1 MKALAAILAAAATTL
16 FVPETASAAPVTTA
30 DEVCAP
36 TDDPCVIASTIEADS
51 LYPLDFGLRTVRV
64 APGGK
69 LVGTVDLACGDF
81 EVDVGVAI
89 SWLDLGTPVGS
100 GNATIRARRS
110 CSGDSATPCTNDNN
124 CALLTLGTC
133 SVGTGDIRIV
143 GDLIGTHAPGI
154 ALLAAG
160 SVAVQG
166 EIVARGS
173 TLSSNGGFVDI
184 VADGGPIELTGPV
197 DVTAGYD
204 TDYGTP
210 GIAGAIDLRADGD
223 ITVTEPVTFRG
234 GGGYFRADAGGNLTV
249 SDHMIGDGLPGS
261 DAIGGTVDLD
271 AGGDLVVLAEPTG
284 PSLLLDVSGDSRFA
298 GYGLYAGPGGYGYFD
313 AAGDITISENVRLLG
328 DSGKHKGKYVDDIAI
343 GACWYFDAGGDLDI
357 GSPITARGSG
367 WVGSG
372 CRIQMEAGDA
382 IRVRRRAALTTNS
395 QYAADITAVSGND
408 GPVLIEGKL
417 DVRGRKRTNYGSFY
431 GYGANAFVS
440 GGDVTINGR
449 IINGGGSSAGEI
461 EVRACNLRLGSR
473 ARIDAGQS
481 RQYDSPGTNSL
492 LAHTVY
498 AERGS
503 KMRTKEDGG
512 NSIYYVEAPTL
523 LGKIV
528 PPPSL
533 VESPNL
539 GLCPVCGN
547 SSVEYGETCDD
558 GNVIAGDGC
567 SDLCQ
572 TE

>member
-1 MKALAAILAAAATTL
+1 M
-16 FVPETASAAPVTTA
+16 
-30 DEVCAP
+30 
-36 TDDPCVIASTIEADS
+36 
-51 LYPLDFGLRTVRV
+51 RV
-64 APGGK
+64 ASGGK
-69 LVGTVDLACGDF
+69 LVGTVDLACGNF
-81 EVDVGVAI
+81 EVDVGLTI
-89 SWLDLGTPVGS
+89 PWMELETPVG
-100 GNATIRARRS
+100 GGTAAIRSRRF
-110 CSGDSATPCTNDNN
+110 CSGDSATLCSNADT

-133 SVGTGDIRIV
+133 SIGLGDIRIV
-143 GDLIGTHAPGI
+143 GDLIGLHAPGI

-173 TLSSNGGFVDI
+173 TLQSNGGVVDI
-184 VADGGPIELTGPV
+184 VADGGGIELAASV

-210 GIAGAIDLRADGD
+210 GIAGAIDLRASGD
-223 ITVTEPVTFRG
+223 ITVTEPVSFRG
-234 GGGYFRADAGGNLTV
+234 GSGYFRANAGGDLTV

-261 DAIGGTVDLD
+261 DVIGGTVDLD
-271 AGGDLVVLAEPTG
+271 SGGDLTILAEPTG

-313 AAGDITISENVRLLG
+313 AAGDITISENVRLMG

-343 GACWYFDAGGDLDI
+343 GACWYFDAGSDLDI

-382 IRVRRRAALTTNS
+382 LRVRRRAALTTNS
-395 QYAADITAVSGND
+395 QYAADITAVSGSD

-431 GYGANAFVS
+431 GYGANVFVS

-449 IINGGGSSAGEI
+449 IINGGGSGAGEI

-481 RQYDSPGTNSL
+481 RQYDSPGINSL

-503 KMRTKEDGG
+503 KMRTKENGG
-512 NSIYYVEAPTL
+512 NAIYYVEAPTL
-523 LGKIV
+523 LGKIF
-528 PPPSL
+528 PPPEL
-533 VESPNL
+533 VADPTL
-539 GLCPVCGN
+539 ALCPVCGN

-558 GNVIAGDGC
+558 GNILPGDGC
-567 SDLCQ
+567 NDLCQ
-572 TE
+572 LE